1 MAPPVRCYCKV
12 TKCNGILVPPHV
24 FRSHERSDLCQQ
36 TLADQANFARRVGQC
51 IISQGDADIEPVPRG
66 FSVPLHEPPPPLSPE
81 FRDPLADV
89 VLDYGALTDVDFG
102 IATSSGPL
110 PNLGPNMRSPEALIA
125 AVDHFDAYNNATAGE
140 DHTDLLHL
148 PHHLLVIYALVSWL
162 HLQFHLPRV
171 TCNALLAI
179 LACIL
184 LSIAPAINTPF
195 ITLQSS
201 NRVLGVDKTIYTLP
215 VCPSCRKV
223 FPPAGS
229 VHTVDTC
236 PICLD
241 DLFLSEHT
249 LRGNQRAVKSPKHY
263 WMARLEVFAL
273 VLQMQQ
279 FAGTGSSTLWTRVLH
294 VSSLV
299 LEKQATALVWGCGL
313 HLVPRTASENV
324 AHCLMRKECAS
335 FHDQDREGVRC
346 SLCLGMNGVSAN
358 NMIGQPWSTED
369 EAGQIG
375 VDHSFETGG
384 LD

>member
-24 FRSHERSDLCQQ
+24 FRSHERSDLRQR
-36 TLADQANFARRVGQC
+36 TLADQANFARCVGQR

-81 FRDPLADV
+81 FRDPLEDV

-110 PNLGPNMRSPEALIA
+110 PNLGPNMRSPKVLIA
-125 AVDHFDAYNNATAGE
+125 AVDHFDVYNNATAAGSRPLTAHDAHKLPLDPEQRAFEQQLAKTVEEMQREQAALDDEGEIQDFDGDGCFDGPDEEEDRAPIQAEPGEDDPDPFLPDEDYFSE
-140 DHTDLLHL
+140 DHTDLSHL

-171 TCNALLAI
+171 AYNALLAI

-184 LSIAPAINTPF
+184 LSIAPAIDTPF

-215 VCPSCRKV
+215 VCPSCREV

-236 PICLD
+236 LICLD
-241 DLFLSEHT
+241 DLFLSEH
-249 LRGNQRAVKSPKHY
+249 R
-263 WMARLEVFAL
+263 
-273 VLQMQQ
+273 
-279 FAGTGSSTLWTRVLH
+279 
-294 VSSLV
+294 
-299 LEKQATALVWGCGL
+299 
-313 HLVPRTASENV
+313 
-324 AHCLMRKECAS
+324 
-335 FHDQDREGVRC
+335 
-346 SLCLGMNGVSAN
+346 
-358 NMIGQPWSTED
+358 
-369 EAGQIG
+369 
-375 VDHSFETGG
+375 
-384 LD
+384 

>member
-24 FRSHERSDLCQQ
+24 FRSHERSDLRQR
-36 TLADQANFARRVGQC
+36 TLADQANFAWRVGQR

-81 FRDPLADV
+81 FRDPLEDV
-89 VLDYGALTDVDFG
+89 VLDYGALTDVDLVF
-102 IATSSGPL
+102 
-110 PNLGPNMRSPEALIA
+110 PEALIA

-140 DHTDLLHL
+140 DHTDLSHL

-162 HLQFHLPRV
+162 HLQFHLPQV
-171 TCNALLAI
+171 ACNALLAI

-184 LSIAPAINTPF
+184 LSIAPAIDTPF

-215 VCPSCRKV
+215 VCASCHEV

-236 PICLD
+236 LICLD

-249 LRGNQRAVKSPKHY
+249 LRGNQRAVRSPIPG
-263 WMARLEVFAL
+263 LEAL
-273 VLQMQQ
+273 LD
-279 FAGTGSSTLWTRVLH
+279 GS
-294 VSSLV
+294 
-299 LEKQATALVWGCGL
+299 
-313 HLVPRTASENV
+313 P
-324 AHCLMRKECAS
+324 
-335 FHDQDREGVRC
+335 
-346 SLCLGMNGVSAN
+346 
-358 NMIGQPWSTED
+358 
-369 EAGQIG
+369 
-375 VDHSFETGG
+375 
-384 LD
+384 